1 MGGDL
6 LDGSGLASEVNLSAQ
21 STGPNGETPPLR
33 ASRSDHETQARG
45 HVEGAVEEMDLG
57 EARRIWRPALGGLC
71 RAICRSSGS
80 ADDPEGDCAVEELLV
95 NILPLGLFAFGADNA
110 WLGERNG
117 AVVYINRTVETF
129 DMDRAARAGVY
140 RAKQCEVTEDE
151 QVALLR
157 VAGEVAQQFIPVEF
171 LVAVGVY

>member
-1 MGGDL
+1 MGVDITMAAGWGIHLTTDM
-6 LDGSGLASEVNLSAQ
+6 LDEWQ
-21 STGPNGETPPLR
+21 SR
-33 ASRSDHETQARG
+33 
-45 HVEGAVEEMDLG
+45 V
-57 EARRIWRPALGGLC
+57 
-71 RAICRSSGS
+71 
-80 ADDPEGDCAVEELLV
+80 DPEGDCAVEELLV
-95 NILPLGLFAFGADNA
+95 DILPLGLFAFGADNA

-117 AVVYINRTVETF
+117 AVVYINRTVESF
-129 DMDRAARAGVY
+129 DMDRVARAGVY

>member
-1 MGGDL
+1 MAAGWGIHL
-6 LDGSGLASEVNLSAQ
+6 TTEMLDEWQGRID
-21 STGPNGETPPLR
+21 PNGNY
-33 ASRSDHETQARG
+33 G
-45 HVEGAVEEMDLG
+45 VEEHL
-57 EARRIWRPALGGLC
+57 
-71 RAICRSSGS
+71 
-80 ADDPEGDCAVEELLV
+80 EG
-95 NILPLGLFAFGADNA
+95 ILPRGFSAFGADNA

-117 AVVYINRTVETF
+117 AVVYIDRTLESF
-129 DMDRAARAGVY
+129 DLDRAARAGVY